1 MESGSLGGGGGGGVL
16 VERWSRGRRVA
27 AKLCKLRSG
36 RVTRPIRPLPCPTI
50 ELHRDH
56 DDEEMSRTLEVAQEV
71 VSCMAAICR

>member
-16 VERWSRGRRVA
+16 VERWSRERRVA

-36 RVTRPIRPLPCPTI
+36 RVTRPIRPLRSTI

>member
-36 RVTRPIRPLPCPTI
+36 RVTRPIRPMRPTI

>member
-16 VERWSRGRRVA
+16 VERWSRERRVA

-36 RVTRPIRPLPCPTI
+36 RVTRPILPKRPTI

>member
-16 VERWSRGRRVA
+16 VERWSRERRVA

-36 RVTRPIRPLPCPTI
+36 RVTRPIRPLRPTI